1 MSDRKGARG
10 RPPAAAPRRC
20 LRCGR
25 TFLSEGIHQR
35 ICRTCKRTRRPDDAE
50 AGERW
55 DSEVSRLR
63 REQGL
68 RRLMGLP
75 TRQVGIARFIAG
87 LGHRFAICQWIE
99 GEPTADDACKCG
111 RRVRGAR
118 FIANSTKN
126 APCAGLACRRRHRAS
141 DRVAELS
148 GPPLSFR

>member
-10 RPPAAAPRRC
+10 RPPAVAPRRC

-75 TRQVGIARFIAG
+75 TRQVGIARFFAG

-111 RRVRGAR
+111 RRVRGGTVYCEQHEKRA
-118 FIANSTKN
+118 
-126 APCAGLACRRRHRAS
+126 LRRP
-141 DRVAELS
+141 RV
-148 GPPLSFR
+148 PPTPPGERPRR